1 MSGLDEKIDVV
12 LEAEKTAAL
21 KKAKVE
27 AQIATLIKGAYIER
41 DRILENAETASAA
54 EKEKLMSEKRTAAE
68 DAVRKLIVDS
78 EIAAKKQDLILEKK
92 YQEIMSFL
100 FKRLDT
106 K

>member
-27 AQIATLIKGAYIER
+27 AEIEALIKGAYIER
-41 DRILENAETASAA
+41 DKILENAEIASTV
-54 EKEKLMSEKRTAAE
+54 EKEKLINEKRAAAE
-68 DAVRKLIVDS
+68 DVVRKLIVDS
-78 EIAAKKQDLILEKK
+78 EIAAKKQELSIEKK
-92 YQEIMSFL
+92 YQEILSFL